1 MDKATLFRTVAF
13 VSFVFDNC
21 PDYHKRAES
30 HFFSTFRWFT
40 VIENKNN
47 VLFF

>member
-21 PDYHKRAES
+21 SDYHKRAES
-30 HFFSTFRWFT
+30 HFFFDFPL
-40 VIENKNN
+40 VYGN
-47 VLFF
+47 FFVSLQKI